1 MKLKDSIDRLT
12 VRRST
17 RTAVLLV
24 FVAAVIL
31 EATSFIQN
39 YFTQKQLQGEAS
51 MRAKSR
57 LEIFQSK
64 IMDVI
69 DQAEAGVRNKI
80 WIAQWCLDFPDSLPN
95 VSLRVVEDN
104 PVLVGS
110 TIALVP
116 GYDRRRPLYSPYVYR
131 AADDSLVSVSL
142 ATEDYDYPSKEWFRK
157 PFESRKE
164 YWSEPYIDTGGG
176 EMLMTTYS
184 VPIFDL
190 NGAVAA
196 ILTGDIS
203 LDWLTEMIGEAKVYP
218 NSRTIL
224 LSRNGRFMVTP
235 REDLIMSKTV
245 DEVVGQ
251 LADSTSFKALN
262 AAMREGKTGE
272 AKVSISGEKNHVY
285 YAPVERTG
293 WSMCIIIPDSD
304 IYGSIKKTYSLVIL
318 LQIFGLLILALILRS
333 FVKNLL
339 RNNELHEREKRM
351 EGELMIASKIQMS
364 MVPDSFLPFP
374 ERHDLDMA
382 ATIVPAKEVGGDL
395 YDFFIKDEKLFFCIG
410 DVSGKGV
417 PASLVMAVTRTTFRT
432 ISAQEDSPEKIVAA
446 MNNSLTDMNENEMF
460 VTFFCGTLDMNT
472 GHLRYCNAGHN
483 PPIALTDRI
492 LVLPAVPNLPLGI
505 VPGMKFVGQEMDL
518 HYDDA
523 LFLYTDGLTE
533 AENINQE
540 QFGESRMEAALHGRK
555 NAGDHLK
562 DMEEKVKE
570 FVGNAPQSD
579 DLTML
584 FIHYIGSGKEYHLTM
599 SNDIHQISLL
609 AGFIDRIAEEN
620 DLDPS
625 LAMSLNLAIEEAAT
639 NAIMYAYPKGTE
651 GNIELGA
658 VAEEGGRL
666 VFTLAD
672 KGKPFDPTKI
682 PEADISAPV
691 EDRPIGGLG
700 IHLVRNIMDSI
711 SYKRLEGKNV
721 LTMIK
726 NI

>member
-1 MKLKDSIDRLT
+1 
-12 VRRST
+12 
-17 RTAVLLV
+17 
-24 FVAAVIL
+24 
-31 EATSFIQN
+31 
-39 YFTQKQLQGEAS
+39 
-51 MRAKSR
+51 
-57 LEIFQSK
+57 
-64 IMDVI
+64 
-69 DQAEAGVRNKI
+69 
-80 WIAQWCLDFPDSLPN
+80 
-95 VSLRVVEDN
+95 
-104 PVLVGS
+104 
-110 TIALVP
+110 
-116 GYDRRRPLYSPYVYR
+116 
-131 AADDSLVSVSL
+131 
-142 ATEDYDYPSKEWFRK
+142 
-157 PFESRKE
+157 
-164 YWSEPYIDTGGG
+164 
-176 EMLMTTYS
+176 
-184 VPIFDL
+184 
-190 NGAVAA
+190 
-196 ILTGDIS
+196 
-203 LDWLTEMIGEAKVYP
+203 
-218 NSRTIL
+218 
-224 LSRNGRFMVTP
+224 NGRFMVTP

-262 AAMREGKTGE
+262 TAMSAGKTGE
-272 AKVSISGEKNHVY
+272 TKVSISGEKNHVY

-304 IYGSIKKTYSLVIL
+304 IYGSIKKTYSLIIL

-351 EGELMIASKIQMS
+351 EGELLIASKIQMS

-555 NAGDHLK
+555 SAGDHLK